1 MELVY
6 LWVEEYKNIK
16 NQGFN
21 FSPRFECE
29 FKAKYYSK
37 GNSNGGLKKRIR
49 QKISLSITSK
59 MSEFLF
65 PTNVNITTIV
75 GKNGTGKS
83 RLLKLLYGFYTN
95 QLENNVNCFAI
106 FYDYE
111 QEKHFYLGD
120 KEKFY
125 CLQEYNELKDTAF
138 ALFDYSLTYQPEFNY
153 EQDKF
158 IYPKKQINSIKG
170 AISLTKELIR
180 NQKNILLNY
189 FELKKHNQLDK
200 FKDFFIA
207 DKIVIEFHNARF
219 QNTIDNKKGLLN
231 DKKQEVIKII
241 SSISV
246 GQTLADFIEKLKEV
260 QNILNKQDSFE
271 KKEEP
276 DFKNLFFLDWFQ
288 WCEQIK
294 KDNQEKNFWDK
305 DFVNNKIWNEFI
317 KDKTVTPQ
325 KSFKEIVEM
334 GESNVPSYEILSD
347 EVKNLNKDLIDII
360 LASFGQEYF
369 TIKLIDK
376 NQKVLN
382 ELSFGEQQLIFI
394 LNQLFALRYEKFKD
408 IEEVEAQEI
417 DVEKDIN
424 NFIVLLD
431 EIDIGFHPDWQ
442 KRAIQ
447 YVCDF
452 LKLIPEKKFHLV
464 FTTHSPFLLSDLP
477 KENVIFL
484 QKDEDR
490 NCKNVSKETSIETF
504 GANIHT
510 LLSNGFFMNDGLMGE
525 FAKNKI
531 NQVYNFIIQKD
542 TNFIKTKKEAQNI
555 INLIG
560 EPLIKKQLQ
569 KLFDET
575 FDKSNLTLDDE
586 IELLEKKLNALK
598 ELKNDKN

>member
-6 LWVEEYKNIK
+6 LWVEEYKNIR
-16 NQGFN
+16 NQGFS

-29 FKAKYYSK
+29 FKTKYYSIGK
-37 GNSNGGLKKRIR
+37 SEGLEE
-49 QKISLSITSK
+49 KIHQESLLSITPKTSN
-59 MSEFLF
+59 SLF

-83 RLLKLLYGFYTN
+83 RLVKLLYMLYTN
-95 QLENNVNCFAI
+95 QLEKDVNCFAI

-111 QEKHFYLGD
+111 QKQYFYLGD
-120 KEKFY
+120 KKKFH
-125 CLQEYNELKDTAF
+125 CLQEYNELNNTAF

-153 EQDKF
+153 EQHNL
-158 IYPKKQINSIKG
+158 IYPKKLKG

-189 FELKKHNQLDK
+189 FELKKHNQLEK
-200 FKDFFIA
+200 FKDFFVA

-219 QNTIDNKKGLLN
+219 QNVIDNKKGLLE
-231 DKKQEVIKII
+231 DKKNEVIEKV
-241 SSISV
+241 SSIQI
-246 GQTLADFIEKLKEV
+246 GQKLADFIEKLKEV

-271 KKEEP
+271 KKEES
-276 DFKNLFFLDWFQ
+276 DFNNLFFPDWFQ
-288 WCEQIK
+288 WSESIK
-294 KDNQEKNFWDK
+294 NDSEINNFWDEN
-305 DFVNNKIWNEFI
+305 FVNNKIWNEFI
-317 KDKTVTPQ
+317 DHKTVAPQ
-325 KSFKEIVEM
+325 KLFKETVEN
-334 GESNVPSYEILSD
+334 GESNIPSYEVLSC
-347 EVKNLNKDLIDII
+347 EVNNLTKDLIDII
-360 LASFGQEYF
+360 LTSFGQEYF

-382 ELSFGEQQLIFI
+382 DLSFGEQQLIFI
-394 LNQLFALRYEKFKD
+394 LNQLFALKYEKFSGIEKVESQDVD
-408 IEEVEAQEI
+408 I
-417 DVEKDIN
+417 EKDIN

-484 QKDEDR
+484 EKYKKNEEKDQKDG
-490 NCKNVSKETSIETF
+490 NCKNVTKETNIETF

-510 LLSNGFFMNDGLMGE
+510 LLSNGFFMNDGLMGV
-525 FAKNKI
+525 FAKSKI
-531 NQVYNFIIQKD
+531 NEVYNFIVQKD

-560 EPLIKKQLQ
+560 EPLIQKQLQ

-575 FDKSNLTLDDE
+575 FDKTNLTLDDE

-598 ELKNDKN
+598 ELKK